1 MCYIKLSLQ
10 IYNCLQP
17 FMVCMSARVTSRIVD
32 KIVEDYNVEVLFW
45 ADELRDNLKV
55 FNFGLMSNFYCML
68 SNNIV

>member
-1 MCYIKLSLQ
+1 
-10 IYNCLQP
+10 
-17 FMVCMSARVTSRIVD
+17 MVCMSARVTSRIVD